1 MPING
6 TTRRRTRPHPP
17 ERDRARMSAPPTDTP
32 FVFNVAGLLADAL
45 GSDRTFDI
53 ADARVDLPDDLAQ
66 AAPIAGRI
74 RLSRTNRGILA
85 DARLTTALAGECA
98 RCLRP
103 VTTPVDIVIEEE
115 YLPSID
121 LHSGRPIDAAAEPE
135 ALRLTDHHELDL
147 GPSISD
153 AISLAEPIAPLDRPD
168 CPGLCATCG
177 LPLDEG
183 VHDHPDDDIDPR
195 LEALKAFRPE

>member
-1 MPING
+1 MK
-6 TTRRRTRPHPP
+6 
-17 ERDRARMSAPPTDTP
+17 APQVDAP
-32 FVFNVAGLLADAL
+32 FTFNVAGLLADGQ

-53 ADARVDLPDDLAQ
+53 QDAHVELPDDLVLAK
-66 AAPIAGRI
+66 PVTGRV
-74 RLSRTNRGILA
+74 RLTRTNRGIVA

-103 VTTPVDIVIEEE
+103 LTTPIEIVLEEE

-121 LHSGRPIDAAAEPE
+121 LQSGRPIDIGAEPD

-147 GPSISD
+147 EPSVSD

-168 CPGLCATCG
+168 CPGLCVVCG
-177 LPLDEG
+177 MPNDEG

-195 LEALKAFRPE
+195 LEALRAFRARIED